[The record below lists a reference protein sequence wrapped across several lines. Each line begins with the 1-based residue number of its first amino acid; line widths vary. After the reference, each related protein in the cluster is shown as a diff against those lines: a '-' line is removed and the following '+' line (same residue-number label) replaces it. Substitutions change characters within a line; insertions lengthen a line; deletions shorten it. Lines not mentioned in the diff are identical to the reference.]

1 MASIADRRAQLQAR
15 RQELTGHLAE
25 IREALEA
32 PAPKDFAERASERE
46 DDEMLEHLGA
56 AEARELRMIDA
67 ALARIAEDAYGYC
80 VKCGE
85 EIAPE
90 RLDMLPATPFCRRC
104 AV

>member
-1 MASIADRRAQLQAR
+1 MANIAERRAQIEAR
-15 RQELTGHLAE
+15 KAELIAHITE
-25 IREALEA
+25 IRETLEA

-67 ALARIAEDAYGYC
+67 ALARIDDGEYGYC
-80 VKCGE
+80 VKCGA
-85 EIAPE
+85 EIAKE

>member
-1 MASIADRRAQLQAR
+1 MTGTAERRVQLEAR
-15 RQELTGHLAE
+15 KAELTAHLIE
-25 IREALEA
+25 IRETLEA

-56 AEARELRMIDA
+56 AEAREIRMIDA
-67 ALARIAEDAYGYC
+67 ALERIAEGAYGYC
-80 VKCGE
+80 VKCGDA
-85 EIAPE
+85 IAPA